1 MSLPEKKSAHETART
16 DMKLTT
22 RGHYSVKAMLDL
34 SLQPNY
40 GPASVSAIAARQY
53 LPIPYLEKLLIELR
67 RAGLVES
74 IRGVNG
80 GYKLAKNPTQIALSD
95 ILIAVGESMVVDFPS
110 PREAP
115 RTERL
120 RQRSEDN
127 RSSGDNLATDWVTQ
141 MLWRRLNEKLQAAL
155 ASISLADL
163 YYDAR
168 SWQAAQGEV
177 TNYII

>member
-1 MSLPEKKSAHETART
+1 MSLPAKKSAHETART

-40 GPASVSAIAARQY
+40 APASVSAIAARQC
-53 LPIPYLEKLLIELR
+53 LPTPYLEKLLIELR

-80 GYKLAKNPTQIALSD
+80 GYKLAKNPTQISLSD
-95 ILIAVGESMVVDFPS
+95 ILMAVGESMVVDFPS
-110 PREAP
+110 
-115 RTERL
+115 ERL
-120 RQRSEDN
+120 CQRSQDN
-127 RSSGDNLATDWVTQ
+127 RSSSDNLATDWVTQ

>member
-1 MSLPEKKSAHETART
+1 
-16 DMKLTT
+16 MKLTT

-34 SLQPNY
+34 SLQPGY
-40 GPASVSAIAARQY
+40 GPASVSAIATRQF

-67 RAGLVES
+67 RAGLVKS
-74 IRGVNG
+74 IRGVHG
-80 GYKLAKNPTQIALSD
+80 GYKLAKKPTQISLSD
-95 ILIAVGESMVVDFPS
+95 ILMAVGESMVSESVDLH
-110 PREAP
+110 EA
-115 RTERL
+115 
-120 RQRSEDN
+120 RSTSVNDT
-127 RSSGDNLATDWVTQ
+127 NLAADWVTL
-141 MLWRRLNEKLQAAL
+141 MVWRRLNEKLQAAL

>member
-1 MSLPEKKSAHETART
+1 
-16 DMKLTT
+16 MKLTT

-80 GYKLAKNPTQIALSD
+80 GYKLAKNPTQISLSD
-95 ILIAVGESMVVDFPS
+95 ILIAVGESMVVD
-110 PREAP
+110 
-115 RTERL
+115 
-120 RQRSEDN
+120 RSEDT
-127 RSSGDNLATDWVTQ
+127 RSPGDNLATDWVTQ